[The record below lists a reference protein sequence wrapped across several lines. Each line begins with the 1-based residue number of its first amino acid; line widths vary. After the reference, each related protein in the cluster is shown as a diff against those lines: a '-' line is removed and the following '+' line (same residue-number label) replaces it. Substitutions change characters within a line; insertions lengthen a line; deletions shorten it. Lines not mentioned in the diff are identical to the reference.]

1 MLESALK
8 SWQFYS
14 YSLIQLLIEPG
25 LFFRELAEKTTLR
38 RTLGF
43 MVICCGFFTGASLL
57 TGAYSRPVWI
67 MAIIFFVNASGTIL
81 ISSCLGYITMV
92 MILGKRISFSIIFSI
107 YAFSSGVTLFISWLP
122 FFLWFTEPWK
132 WWLIYIGFKNTC
144 GLTWKQALL
153 VLLVSMTIQF
163 FLIYSALMAF
173 GK

>member
-1 MLESALK
+1 MLESTLK

-25 LFFRELAEKTTLR
+25 LFFKELPEKTTLR

-43 MVICCGFFTGASLL
+43 MVICCGFFAGASLL

-67 MAIIFFVNASGTIL
+67 MAIIFFVNASGMIF
-81 ISSCLGYITMV
+81 ISSLLGYTAMV
-92 MILGKRISFSIIFSI
+92 MILGKRISFSIIFSL
-107 YAFSSGVTLFISWLP
+107 YAFSSGVTLFMSWLP

-132 WWLIYIGFKNTC
+132 WWLIYTGFKNTC

-153 VLLVSMTIQF
+153 ILLVSMTVQF

-173 GK
+173 GN